1 MRTPLLNID
10 KGVFMDAMAELGEFM
25 SSPVLRIDSAG
36 SVQDAAILMEKS
48 HVGSLVVEEYGDDVG
63 IITERELSQKVL
75 AKGGNPEEMT
85 VSDIM
90 TSIQSMDRYMPI
102 EEANIFMHKNKIR
115 HLAVTDDD
123 KIVGVLSIKDLVAY
137 YSKDFRMQE

>member
-1 MRTPLLNID
+1 
-10 KGVFMDAMAELGEFM
+10 MDAMAELGEFM
-25 SSPVLRIDSAG
+25 SSPVLRIDSEG

-48 HVGSLVVEEYGDDVG
+48 HVGSLIVEEHGDDVG
-63 IITERELSQKVL
+63 IVTERELSQKVL
-75 AKGGNPEEMT
+75 AQGGNPEEMK

-90 TSIQSMDRYMPI
+90 TSVQSMDRYMPI

-123 KIVGVLSIKDLVAY
+123 KIVGILSVKDLVAY
-137 YSKDFRMQE
+137 YSRDFRMQE

>member
-1 MRTPLLNID
+1 
-10 KGVFMDAMAELGEFM
+10 MDTMDDVGDFM
-25 SSPVLRIDSAG
+25 SSPVLRIDSES

-48 HVGSLVVEEYGDDVG
+48 HVGSLIVEKYGDDIG

-75 AKGGNPEEMT
+75 AKGGNPEEMK
-85 VSDIM
+85 VSDII

-102 EEANIFMHKNKIR
+102 EEANQFMHKNKIR
-115 HLAVTDDD
+115 HLAITDDD
-123 KIVGVLSIKDLVAY
+123 KIVGILSVKDLVAY

>member
-1 MRTPLLNID
+1 
-10 KGVFMDAMAELGEFM
+10 MDAMAELGEFM
-25 SSPVLRIDSAG
+25 SSPVLRIDSEG
-36 SVQDAAILMEKS
+36 SVQEAAILMEKS
-48 HVGSLVVEEYGDDVG
+48 HVGSLIVEEHGDDVG

-90 TSIQSMDRYMPI
+90 SSIHSMESYMPI
-102 EEANIFMHKNKIR
+102 EEANIYMHKNKIR

-123 KIVGVLSIKDLVAY
+123 KIVGVLSVKDLVAY

>member
-1 MRTPLLNID
+1 
-10 KGVFMDAMAELGEFM
+10 MDAMAELGEFM
-25 SSPVLRIDSAG
+25 SSPVLRIDSEG

-48 HVGSLVVEEYGDDVG
+48 HVGSLIVEEHGDDVG

-75 AKGGNPEEMT
+75 AQGGNPEEMK

-90 TSIQSMDRYMPI
+90 TSVQSMDRYMPI

-123 KIVGVLSIKDLVAY
+123 KIVGILSVKDLVAY
-137 YSKDFRMQE
+137 YSRDFRMQE

>member
-1 MRTPLLNID
+1 
-10 KGVFMDAMAELGEFM
+10 MDAMAELGEFM
-25 SSPVLRIDSAG
+25 SSPVLRVDSES
-36 SVQDAAILMEKS
+36 SVQEAAILMEKS
-48 HVGSLVVEEYGDDVG
+48 HVGSLIVEEHGDDIG

-75 AKGGNPEEMT
+75 AKGADPEEMK

-90 TSIQSMDRYMPI
+90 TSIESMDRYMPI
-102 EEANIFMHKNKIR
+102 EEANQFMHKNKIR

-137 YSKDFRMQE
+137 YSRDFRMQE

>member
-1 MRTPLLNID
+1 
-10 KGVFMDAMAELGEFM
+10 MDALAELGEFM
-25 SSPVLRIDSAG
+25 SSPVLRIDSEG

-48 HVGSLVVEEYGDDVG
+48 HVGSLIVEEYGDDVG

-75 AKGGNPEEMT
+75 AKGGNPEEMK

-90 TSIQSMDRYMPI
+90 SSVHTMDRYMPI
-102 EEANIFMHKNKIR
+102 EEANLFMHKNKIR

-123 KIVGVLSIKDLVAY
+123 KIVGVLSVKYLVAY
-137 YSKDFRMQE
+137 YSRDFRMQE

>member
-1 MRTPLLNID
+1 
-10 KGVFMDAMAELGEFM
+10 
-25 SSPVLRIDSAG
+25 
-36 SVQDAAILMEKS
+36 
-48 HVGSLVVEEYGDDVG
+48 VGSLIVEEHGDDIG

-75 AKGGNPEEMT
+75 AAGGNPEEMK

-102 EEANIFMHKNKIR
+102 EEANQFMHKNRIR

-123 KIVGVLSIKDLVAY
+123 KIVGVLSVKDLVAY
-137 YSKDFRMQE
+137 YSRDFRMQE

>member
-1 MRTPLLNID
+1 
-10 KGVFMDAMAELGEFM
+10 MAELGEFM
-25 SSPVLRIDSAG
+25 SSPVLRIDSEG

-48 HVGSLVVEEYGDDVG
+48 RVGSLIVEKYGDDVG
-63 IITERELSQKVL
+63 IVTERELSQKVL

-90 TSIQSMDRYMPI
+90 TPIMSMDRYMPI
-102 EEANIFMHKNKIR
+102 EEANQFMHKNKIR
-115 HLAVTDDD
+115 HMAVTDDE
-123 KIVGVLSIKDLVAY
+123 KIVGVLSVKDLVSY

>member
-1 MRTPLLNID
+1 
-10 KGVFMDAMAELGEFM
+10 MDAMAELGEFM
-25 SSPVLRIDSAG
+25 SSPVLRIDSEG

-48 HVGSLVVEEYGDDVG
+48 HVGSLIVEEHGDDIG

-75 AKGGNPEEMT
+75 AAGGNPEEMK

-102 EEANIFMHKNKIR
+102 EEANQFMHKNRIR

-123 KIVGVLSIKDLVAY
+123 KIVGVLSVKDLVAY
-137 YSKDFRMQE
+137 YSRDFRMQE

>member
-1 MRTPLLNID
+1 
-10 KGVFMDAMAELGEFM
+10 MDAMAELGEFM

-48 HVGSLVVEEYGDDVG
+48 HVGSLIIEEYGDDVG
-63 IITERELSQKVL
+63 IVTERELSQKVL

-90 TSIQSMDRYMPI
+90 SPIHTMDRYMPI

-123 KIVGVLSIKDLVAY
+123 KIVGILSVKDLVAY
-137 YSKDFRMQE
+137 YSRDFRMQE